1 MHTQSEGQNYME
13 EGRELMETE
22 REMGIKQKTNIAFF
36 SHTQISMYI
45 NIQIIGAETVAYFL
59 CTNINTY

>member
-22 REMGIKQKTNIAFF
+22 REMGIKQKTYIAFF
-36 SHTQISMYI
+36 SHTQIY
-45 NIQIIGAETVAYFL
+45 L
-59 CTNINTY
+59 